1 MSIVGDLGL
10 DFEELGN
17 VLEEREEHDERDVLD
32 GARTVAERVADG
44 LVSVYWTEETIIPK
58 SRSSSIS
65 QIEFRECAEN
75 KKRGKDSPFR
85 GNCDDHEYRA
95 GESDLFRRVEEEWIR
110 P

>member
-1 MSIVGDLGL
+1 MLPDGGEVSIVGDLGL

-17 VLEEREEHDERDVLD
+17 VLEKREEHDERDVLD

-44 LVSVYWTEETIIPK
+44 LVSMYWTEETIIPK

-75 KKRGKDSPFR
+75 KKRGKTHRSAEIATTM
-85 GNCDDHEYRA
+85 NIELERA
-95 GESDLFRRVEEEWIR
+95 ISFAG
-110 P
+110 

>member
-44 LVSVYWTEETIIPK
+44 LVSVDWTEETIIPK
-58 SRSSSIS
+58 
-65 QIEFRECAEN
+65 
-75 KKRGKDSPFR
+75 
-85 GNCDDHEYRA
+85 
-95 GESDLFRRVEEEWIR
+95 
-110 P
+110 